1 MFTFVDTFL
10 INCTS
15 RFMRYLNEHWELT
28 APKVLRESLLAFMA
42 AYAAFGL
49 AVMSTG
55 DLIAQVAVVVF
66 GSMMYPNLTG
76 VLKRYAADADKDW
89 TSTLAMKYMALAI
102 GKQISMRMGRL
113 LGWISVILYPLLS
126 WIASTHQSFLFTFVY
141 CAAMAS
147 GLIHEY
153 LAAAEPTA
161 PGERRRSA
169 VVFDQLAHQTGR

>member
-113 LGWISVILYPLLS
+113 LGWISVILYP
-126 WIASTHQSFLFTFVY
+126 FLFTFVY